1 MKRIKKTISG
11 CIKYLVIYLI
21 GTLISY
27 HTPPFLLL
35 LSAESREC
43 YQLISQTMSDYRSYG
58 LNISTSGMRF
68 DKENNRM
75 WYFLRTNKFPAC
87 LFGNEITPEIINK
100 MRLQMNQYLKEH
112 PDYFLNKGHEIN
124 ISLDLADKQGNI
136 LISNS
141 SDLNESDQPEHNS
154 GLDYLSL
161 IVANDFMSV
170 SDILT
175 LQGLKGVRL
184 SELYTFPDI
193 LKLMRDG
200 NLDYIWLE
208 TIYYQDN
215 GDHQHPGKRIDNSEK
230 ILREVNKNEEYFQDY
245 RVVKHKG
252 EVVFIKKKI

>member
-1 MKRIKKTISG
+1 M
-11 CIKYLVIYLI
+11 
-21 GTLISY
+21 
-27 HTPPFLLL
+27 PPFLLL
-35 LSAESREC
+35 ISAENREY

-58 LNISTSGMRF
+58 LNISATGMRF

-112 PDYFLNKGHEIN
+112 PDYFLNRGYEIN
-124 ISLDLADKQGNI
+124 ISIDLADRQGNI

-141 SDLNESDQPEHNS
+141 SDLNESNQPEHNS

-170 SDILT
+170 SDVLT

-184 SELYTFPDI
+184 NESYTFPDI

-200 NLDYIWLE
+200 TLDYIRLE

-215 GDHQHPGKRIDNSEK
+215 GDHQYPGKRIDNSEK
-230 ILREVNKNEEYFQDY
+230 ILREVDKNEEYFQDY
-245 RVVKHKG
+245 RVAEHKG
-252 EVVFIKKKI
+252 EVVFIKKKICNR